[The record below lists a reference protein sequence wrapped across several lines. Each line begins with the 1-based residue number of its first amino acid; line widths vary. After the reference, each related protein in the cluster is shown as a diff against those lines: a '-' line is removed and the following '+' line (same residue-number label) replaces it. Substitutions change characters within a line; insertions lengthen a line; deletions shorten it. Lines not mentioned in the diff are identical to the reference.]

1 MEIKGIDV
9 SAYQGKIDWEMVAD
23 YGMGFAILRITEREI
38 KQTVPLSRTTGAVL
52 SMESRLE
59 FTNTAMPKSPGTG
72 RTGSGVCIESPE

>member
-38 KQTVPLSRTTGAVL
+38 KQTVPLSRTTRAAFSV
-52 SMESRLE
+52 ESRLV
-59 FTNTAMPKSPGTG
+59 FINTAMPKARHRQNRKRS
-72 RTGSGVCIESPE
+72 VY